1 MEHQVPRFDSRAFG
15 ALASAVS
22 AVLSGISVSGAAD
35 AQEPVLEEITVTG
48 SRILRRDLDANSP
61 IMTVDTERF
70 EESSTIGMESVLN
83 QLPQFTPAVTQF
95 NVGSEFGVTGTSF
108 FSEQL
113 AVGATRTPG
122 QATLSLR
129 GLGPNR
135 NLVLLDGRRAM
146 PINAGMSVSIH
157 TIPAAAIARVETITG
172 GASSV
177 YGADAVAGVVNFIT
191 KRDFEGV
198 DVDTQYGQTA
208 EGDGMEFRYSVVLG
222 TNAFDD
228 RGNVM
233 LGFERSQRD
242 EIFAVDRDF
251 RLEGYAD
258 PRALSQTDFYSAAGY
273 SPVATNLHSRNDVL
287 TIFGL
292 PTTTPAAAFATAGQ
306 YYMNSDGT
314 LYKETADG
322 AFRYN
327 GPLLD
332 ETGATW
338 RKREISNASTNG
350 QLRENELAEYLQI
363 PLDRYSLFARGHYDL
378 TDNLRAF
385 ADVLYSRSQTEQRQ
399 AASPMLGGWRA
410 SAPHGNGV
418 YAPSVVSLGAD
429 GLPGTGDAGENMAT
443 RAEYLPGGQFGLV
456 CGPVGGCTKSQA
468 FPTPP
473 ELTLLLDSRP
483 NREADWEFRQTTL
496 FADPRRSYVEVGSY
510 QLIGGLE
517 GNLSFKDWTWE
528 LYASSGSTFT
538 ESTYGGGVSLE
549 RYRFIMRQPNYG
561 RGLLYIGNPLGA
573 GFASG
578 SISCTSGL
586 PAVYGVS
593 GYDEDFVPSEDCQA
607 AIRARSK
614 ASGDMRQNIV
624 EYNLQG
630 AIAQLPAG
638 EMRFAVGLAGRENRF
653 EFKPDPLNSQESVLD
668 QLAGFFPVG
677 DAEGKTEANELYGEL
692 LLPLVGEVWGAR
704 NLTLELGY
712 RATDNE
718 PSNDV
723 DTWKAL
729 VDWQVV
735 ERVRVRGGRQV
746 ANRAPNIGELFQSQ
760 EQFAPFSLFQ
770 GDPCSE
776 LNPATLTYTA
786 NPTLNPAGAAVAAQV
801 KGLCQQLMGPT
812 GAAEYYAPG
821 NPQPSGFVSPRIS
834 NLSGNADLRSEE
846 ARTLTLGVVANLTDR
861 ATVTLDYWRIELD
874 DMIAPQVPDTLY
886 RECLNFDTNPS
897 YSPTHPSCE
906 LIIRNPTNGAV
917 ATVDITYT
925 NEAAAD
931 LAGYDLQFDWNTDG
945 VGPGS
950 LSLNVLATV
959 TDHWKTRV
967 NPTSPW
973 LDFTGTT
980 GPSDVRGVNQF
991 AYDYRLFTTVG
1002 YRGSRWGS
1010 SLRWRYLPSIL
1021 PEGTIRTQAQY
1032 HETPSYNVFDV
1043 AGRYTFA
1050 DRWELRFG
1058 VDNLLDE
1065 EAPIVNLRTVAE
1077 GYTQTGVTNASF
1089 YDVLG
1094 RRYYVGMTVE
1104 F

>member
-1 MEHQVPRFDSRAFG
+1 MDNQQRRSASPALG
-15 ALASAVS
+15 ALAAAVS
-22 AVLSGISVSGAAD
+22 AILAGASISGSAH
-35 AQEPVLEEITVTG
+35 AQDPGTEEITVTG
-48 SRILRRDLDANSP
+48 SRIVRRDFDANSP
-61 IMTVDTERF
+61 IMTVDTDRF
-70 EESSTIGMESVLN
+70 SESSTVAMESVLN

-146 PINAGMSVSIH
+146 PINAGMSVSIN
-157 TIPAAAIARVETITG
+157 TIPAAAIDRVETITG

-191 KRDFEGV
+191 KRDFEGI
-198 DVDTQYGQTA
+198 DFDSQYGQTA
-208 EGDGMEFRYSVVLG
+208 EGDGAEFRYSVLVG
-222 TNAFDD
+222 ANSNDD
-228 RGNVM
+228 RGNVL
-233 LGFERSQRD
+233 LGFERSKRD
-242 EIFAVDRDF
+242 EVFAVDRDF
-251 RLEGYAD
+251 RVSGFAD

-273 SPVATNLHSRNDVL
+273 SPVATNMHTRTALAQV
-287 TIFGL
+287 FGPL
-292 PTTTPAAAFATAGQ
+292 PATFQNGGQ

-327 GPLLD
+327 GPLVD
-332 ETGATW
+332 ERGLPW
-338 RKREISNASTNG
+338 RYREQSHASTNG

-363 PLDRYSLFARGHYDL
+363 PLDRYSLFGRGHYDIS
-378 TDNLRAF
+378 DNVRAV
-385 ADVLYSRSQTEQRQ
+385 AQVLYSRSSTEQRQ

-410 SAPHGNGV
+410 SAPHGNGT
-418 YAPSVVSLGAD
+418 YGPSVVSLGAD
-429 GLPGTGDAGENMAT
+429 GLPGTGDAGENMT
-443 RAEYLPGGQFGLV
+443 TNAEYLPGGRFGLA
-456 CGPVGGCTKSQA
+456 CAPVGGCTKSQA

-473 ELTLLLDSRP
+473 ELTALLDSRP

-496 FADPRRSYVEVGSY
+496 FADPRRSYVDVDSY
-510 QLIGGLE
+510 QIIGGLE
-517 GNLSFKDWTWE
+517 GSLPIKDWSWE
-528 LYASSGSTFT
+528 LFASSGSTFT

-549 RYRFIMRQPNYG
+549 RYRFVMRQPNYG
-561 RGLLYIGNPLGA
+561 RGMLFIGNTLGA

-578 SISCTSGL
+578 AISCTSGL

-593 GYDEDFVPSEDCQA
+593 GYSEDFVPSQDCQA

-614 ASGDMRQNIV
+614 ASGEMRQNIV
-624 EYNLQG
+624 EYNMQG
-630 AIAQLPAG
+630 AAADLPAG
-638 EMRFAVGLAGRENRF
+638 EMRFAVGLGTRENRF

-677 DAEGKTEANELYGEL
+677 DAEGKTEASELYGEL
-692 LLPLVGEVWGAR
+692 LVPLLADKWGAR
-704 NLTLELGY
+704 ELNLELGY

-729 VDWQVV
+729 LDWQVV

-776 LNPATLTYTA
+776 LNPARLPYTA
-786 NPTLNPAGAAVAAQV
+786 NPALNSAGAGAAAQV
-801 KGLCQQLMGPT
+801 RALCVQLMGPT
-812 GAAEYYAPG
+812 GAAEYYG
-821 NPQPSGFVSPRIS
+821 GGTPQPSGFVSPRIS
-834 NLSGNADLRSEE
+834 NLDGNPNLRSEE
-846 ARTLTLGVVANLTDR
+846 AKTLTLGVVAELTQR
-861 ATVTLDYWRIELD
+861 ATLTFDYWRIELD
-874 DMIAPQVPDTLY
+874 DMIAPHVPDTLY
-886 RECLNFDTNPS
+886 RECLSADTNPS
-897 YSPTHPSCE
+897 YSPTHPSCL
-906 LIIRNPTNGAV
+906 LILRNPTNGAV
-917 ATVDITYT
+917 ATVNVTYT
-925 NEAAAD
+925 NEASAD
-931 LAGYDLQFDWNTDG
+931 LAGYDVQFDWDTDAI
-945 VGPGS
+945 GPGM
-950 LSLNVLATV
+950 LNLNVLATI
-959 TDHWKTRV
+959 TDHWKTQV
-967 NPTSPW
+967 NPTSPT

-991 AYDYRLFTTVG
+991 AYDYRLFTTLG
-1002 YRGSRWGS
+1002 YRGANWGAT
-1010 SLRWRYLPSIL
+1010 LRWRHLPSIS

-1032 HETPSYNVFDV
+1032 TDTPSYNVFDV
-1043 AGRYTFA
+1043 SGRYTFA
-1050 DRWELRFG
+1050 SKWDVRFG
-1058 VDNLLDE
+1058 IDNLLDE
-1065 EAPIVNLRTVAE
+1065 EPKIVNLRTVAE
-1077 GYTQTGVTNASF
+1077 GYNQTGVTNAAF

-1094 RRYYVGMTVE
+1094 RRYYVGMTVQ

>member
-1 MEHQVPRFDSRAFG
+1 VKDQSSRLDRLARG
-15 ALASAVS
+15 ALASAIS
-22 AVLSGISVSGAAD
+22 AIIAGVGVGGSVYAQDAA
-35 AQEPVLEEITVTG
+35 LEEITVTG
-48 SRILRRDLDANSP
+48 SRIVRRDFDANSP

-70 EESSTIGMESVLN
+70 LESSTVAMESVLN

-95 NVGSEFGVTGTSF
+95 NVGSEFGVAGTSF

-146 PINAGMSVSIH
+146 PINAGMSVSIN
-157 TIPAAAIARVETITG
+157 TIPAAAIERVETITG

-191 KRDFEGV
+191 KRDFEGI
-198 DVDTQYGQTA
+198 DFDAQYGQTA
-208 EGDGMEFRYSVVLG
+208 EGDGAEFRYSILLG
-222 TNAFDD
+222 ANSGDG
-228 RGNVM
+228 RGNVL
-233 LGFERSQRD
+233 LGFERSKRD
-242 EIFAVDRDF
+242 EVFAIERDF
-251 RLEGYAD
+251 RVEGFRD
-258 PRALSQTDFYSAAGY
+258 PRSLSQTDFYSAAGY
-273 SPVATNLHSRNDVL
+273 SPVASNMHTRSEVL
-287 TIFGL
+287 TIFGV
-292 PTTTPAAAFATAGQ
+292 PDTPAFSTAGQ

-314 LYKETADG
+314 LYKETRDG

-327 GPLLD
+327 GGLNDERGLPLRFI
-332 ETGATW
+332 EQ
-338 RKREISNASTNG
+338 SNASSNG
-350 QLRENELAEYLQI
+350 QLRQNELAEYLQI
-363 PLDRYSLFARGHYDL
+363 PLDRYSLFGRGHYDL
-378 TDNLRAF
+378 SDNVRAI
-385 ADVLYSRSQTEQRQ
+385 AQVLYSRSSTEQRQ

-410 SAPHGNGV
+410 SAPHGQGT
-418 YAPSVVSLGAD
+418 YGPSVVSLGPD
-429 GLPGTGDAGENMAT
+429 GLPGTGDAGENMT
-443 RAEYLPGGQFGLV
+443 TLGEYLPGGRFGLA
-456 CGPVGGCTKSQA
+456 CAPVGGCTKSQA

-473 ELTLLLDSRP
+473 ELTALLDSRP
-483 NREADWEFRQTTL
+483 DPEADWEFRQTTR
-496 FADPRRSYVEVGSY
+496 FADPRRSYVEVDSY

-517 GNLSFKDWTWE
+517 GNLDFKDWTWE

-549 RYRFIMRQPNYG
+549 RYRFVMRQPNYG
-561 RGLLYIGNPLGA
+561 RGLLYIGNELGA

-593 GYDEDFVPSEDCQA
+593 GYTEDFVPSQDCQA

-614 ASGDMRQNIV
+614 ASGEMRQNIV
-624 EYNLQG
+624 EYNMQG
-630 AIAQLPAG
+630 AIAAMPAG
-638 EMRFAVGLAGRENRF
+638 ELRFALGVGSRENRF

-677 DAEGKTEANELYGEL
+677 DAFGKTEATELYGEL
-692 LLPLVGEVWGAR
+692 LVPVVADVWGAR
-704 NLTLELGY
+704 ALNLELGY

-729 VDWQVV
+729 IDWQVV
-735 ERVRVRGGRQV
+735 DRVRVRGGRQV

-776 LNPATLTYTA
+776 LNPARLPYTA
-786 NPTLNPAGAAVAAQV
+786 NPTLNSAGPAAAAQV
-801 KGLCQQLMGPT
+801 RVLCEQLMGPT
-812 GAAEYYAPG
+812 GAANYYG
-821 NPQPSGFVSPRIS
+821 GDTPQPSGFVSPRIS
-834 NLSGNADLRSEE
+834 NLSGNPNLRSEE
-846 ARTLTLGVVANLTDR
+846 ARTLTLGVVADLTER
-861 ATVTLDYWRIELD
+861 ATLTFDYWRIELD

-886 RECLNFDTNPS
+886 RECLSADTNPS

-917 ATVDITYT
+917 ATVDVTYT

-931 LAGYDLQFDWNTDG
+931 LAGYDVQFDWGMDDL
-945 VGPGS
+945 GPGA
-950 LSLNVLATV
+950 LNLNVLATV
-959 TDHWKTRV
+959 TDRWKTQV
-967 NPTSPW
+967 NAASPW

-991 AYDYRLFTTVG
+991 AYDYRLFTTLG
-1002 YRGSRWGS
+1002 YSAANWGAT
-1010 SLRWRYLPSIL
+1010 LRWRHLPSIS

-1032 HETPSYNVFDV
+1032 TDTPSYDIFDV
-1043 AGRYTFA
+1043 SGRYTFS
-1050 DRWELRFG
+1050 DRYNLRFG
-1058 VDNLLDE
+1058 VDNLLDKE
-1065 EAPIVNLRTVAE
+1065 PPVVNLRTVAE
-1077 GYTQTGVTNASF
+1077 GYTQTGVTNGAF

-1094 RRYYVGMTVE
+1094 RRYYVGMTVQ